1 MTLSFYDN
9 GLLYKKKS
17 ALIVLFSFVFMLQAN
32 AQIKPLAAAFYQNQY
47 LINPAMAGLEGA
59 TSFDLSYRKQLNS
72 VPGALTEQALTGTY
86 AFDKAAIGLNVS
98 NEKAGLLRRT
108 RVLGS
113 YAYHLKLNE
122 RDKLHFGLSVGV
134 LNERVDESSIKG
146 DATDVNIGRFN
157 ERGAVIDGD
166 FGVAYTGRGITVQG
180 AILNLN
186 NFMDR
191 DKRNQMNYSTF
202 FTALSYKFNMGK
214 EYGGVG
220 LEPKLCYRGIKEA
233 DGIVDGGL
241 NVTFAQDRFNVF
253 GLYHSSENATFG
265 FGIKYKTLSFSGVY
279 SSVPHAF
286 SGYTNGD
293 FELGLGLRL

>member
-1 MTLSFYDN
+1 MIL
-9 GLLYKKKS
+9 
-17 ALIVLFSFVFMLQAN
+17 LFSFVLILHAN

-47 LINPAMAGLEGA
+47 LINPAMAGLEGGI
-59 TSFDLSYRKQLNS
+59 SFDLSYRKQLNS

-86 AFDKAAIGLNVS
+86 SFNKAAVGLNVY
-98 NEKAGLLRRT
+98 NERAGLLKRT
-108 RVLGS
+108 RVVGS

-122 RDKLHFGLSVGV
+122 EDKLHFGLSVGV
-134 LNERVDESSIKG
+134 LNEKVDESSIKG
-146 DATDVNIGRFN
+146 EATDVNIGRFN
-157 ERGAVIDGD
+157 ERGAVVDGD
-166 FGVAYTGRGITVQG
+166 FGAAYTGKGMTVQG

-186 NFMDR
+186 NFLNR
-191 DKRNQMNYSTF
+191 DKRNQINYSTF

-214 EYGGVG
+214 EYGDVG
-220 LEPKLCYRGIKEA
+220 LEPKLCYRGVKEA
-233 DGIVDGGL
+233 DGILDAGV

-265 FGIKYKTLSFSGVY
+265 FGIKYKRLSLSGIY

-293 FELGLGLRL
+293 FELGLGIRL

>member
-1 MTLSFYDN
+1 MKKNTLF
-9 GLLYKKKS
+9 
-17 ALIVLFSFVFMLQAN
+17 IILFSFVFMLHVD
-32 AQIKPLAAAFYQNQY
+32 AQIKPLAATFYQNQY
-47 LINPAMAGLEGA
+47 LINPAMAGLGGGI
-59 TSFDLSYRKQLNS
+59 SFDLSYRKQLNS

-86 AFDKAAIGLNVS
+86 SFDKATIGLNVY

-122 RDKLHFGLSVGV
+122 KDKLHFGLSVGV
-134 LNERVDESSIKG
+134 LNEKADESSIKG

-157 ERGAVIDGD
+157 DRGAVVDGD
-166 FGVAYTGRGITVQG
+166 FGAAYTGNGITVQG

-186 NFMDR
+186 NFMNR
-191 DKRNQMNYSTF
+191 DKRNQINYATF

-214 EYGGVG
+214 EYGDVG
-220 LEPKLCYRGIKEA
+220 LEPKVSYRGIKEA
-233 DGIVDGGL
+233 DGIVDAGM

-265 FGIKYKTLSFSGVY
+265 FGIKYKTLSLSGIY
-279 SSVPHAF
+279 SSVPSAF

-293 FELGLGLRL
+293 FELGLGIRL

>member
-1 MTLSFYDN
+1 M
-9 GLLYKKKS
+9 KKKS
-17 ALIVLFSFVFMLQAN
+17 SFIVLFSFVFMLHAN
-32 AQIKPLAAAFYQNQY
+32 AQLKPLAATFYQNQY
-47 LINPAMAGLEGA
+47 LINPAMAGLEGGLA
-59 TSFDLSYRKQLNS
+59 LDLSYRKQLNS

-86 AFDKAAIGLNVS
+86 GFDKAAIGLNVY

-122 RDKLHFGLSVGV
+122 KYKLHFGLSVGV
-134 LNERVDESSIKG
+134 LNEKADESLIKG
-146 DATDVNIGRFN
+146 DATDVNVGRFN
-157 ERGAVIDGD
+157 ERGAVVDGD
-166 FGVAYTGRGITVQG
+166 FGVAYTGHGITAQG

-186 NFMDR
+186 NFMNK
-191 DKRNQMNYSTF
+191 DKGNQVNYATF

-214 EYGGVG
+214 EYGDIG
-220 LEPKLCYRGIKEA
+220 LEPKVGYRGIKEA
-233 DGIVDGGL
+233 DGVVDTGM

-265 FGIKYKTLSFSGVY
+265 FGIKYKTLSLSGIY
-279 SSVPHAF
+279 SSVPNAF

-293 FELGLGLRL
+293 FELGLGIRL